1 MRRVLSLAAAL
12 LMAGLCVSVHAA
24 TPKSTQKPKK
34 KKVTTNSATVKR
46 PPAKTATATHSSA
59 GVAQAKAA
67 NKSRSSMAKS
77 HPKPA
82 GSAATTHKAKK
93 GTRKTASAWRT
104 RQTAP
109 TPDRYREIQSALATK
124 GYLKSDD
131 ASGKWDQ
138 ASVDAMKKF
147 QSDQNIEATGKLNS
161 LSLIALG
168 LGPRRDAGASVVAPA
183 SAPAFPGT
191 ASAAT
196 QPLN

>member
-24 TPKSTQKPKK
+24 NQQTTPKPKK
-34 KKVTTNSATVKR
+34 KKVATNSTTLKR
-46 PPAKTATATHSSA
+46 PPARTATATHKSA

-93 GTRKTASAWRT
+93 GTHKTASTWRT

-147 QSDQNIEATGKLNS
+147 QADQNIEATGKLNS

-168 LGPRRDAGASVVAPA
+168 LGPRHDTGASVVAPGSPA
-183 SAPAFPGT
+183 AQSA
-191 ASAAT
+191 
-196 QPLN
+196 N